1 MESCIY
7 AIIAPR
13 ISAVQVPTSS
23 IAMSSAVSLAP
34 LLEEVAV
41 PSPSCQGLIF
51 KSASSLLKISNEN
64 CYFIV
69 RLTVGVG
76 GQLDDIEYSL
86 ILVTHFT

>member
-1 MESCIY
+1 M
-7 AIIAPR
+7 
-13 ISAVQVPTSS
+13 QVPTSS

-51 KSASSLLKISNEN
+51 KSASIFLKISNEN
-64 CYFIV
+64 CQPKKNGYFIA
-69 RLTVGVG
+69 RLTEGVG